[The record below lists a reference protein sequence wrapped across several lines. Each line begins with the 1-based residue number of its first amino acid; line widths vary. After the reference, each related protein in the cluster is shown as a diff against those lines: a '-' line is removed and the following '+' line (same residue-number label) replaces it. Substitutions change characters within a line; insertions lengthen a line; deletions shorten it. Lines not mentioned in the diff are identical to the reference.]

1 MSYGDGQPKSL
12 SACNAE
18 FLAAHPYFSTEE
30 GGAGA
35 PSIVVTSPET
45 YPAGSEK
52 VPVQLEVSAPD
63 GLHQVMLLVRTVGDQ
78 YRREGLDFAVGF
90 LEVKA
95 CLGFSGETQARVEFE
110 YDGVIPSGGFTSL
123 SDPAVHPITVFA
135 VDRDGDVGSVFRE
148 LVQASPYII
157 ATHETEEVTSA
168 ALSPDGSTLALGRQ
182 DSRVELRDVATG
194 ASAGFLGSGHL
205 GFVSAVAFSPDG
217 STLASGAEDEAIRL
231 WDVSTGSEVLT
242 TPRHYPRVSSLALS
256 PDGST
261 LAVGTPGGGIKLWDA
276 ASGEHLGTVGNRV
289 VSLAWSADGRT
300 LVSGSS
306 DGEVELWDVAAS
318 RKLAALEG
326 HTDEIVSG
334 DEQQG
339 QPGEDLAEPFVV
351 EVRDQSEDPLSNV
364 EVTFRVVAHD
374 GRLGGRFTVEKV
386 RTDANGRAASR
397 LTLGPN
403 PGRNRVEAAVGGL
416 AVTFGS
422 VGLGTPMPP
431 MDGDSRTWHLPDGAM
446 ARLGK
451 GAFGFNMEGD
461 KAVSYSPDGRCLAV
475 GSRTGIWLYD
485 AATAR
490 EAALLPLAEDIHSL
504 AFSPGSSCSPARPA
518 WRCSR

>member
-30 GGAGA
+30 EGAGV
-35 PSIVVTSPET
+35 PSIVVTSAAT

-52 VPVQLEVSAPD
+52 VPIQLEVSAPD
-63 GLHQVMLLVRTVGDQ
+63 GLHQVMLLVRTVGNQ
-78 YRREGLDFAVGF
+78 YRREGLDVTVGF

-135 VDRDGDVGSVFRE
+135 VDRDGDVSSVFRE

-182 DSRVELRDVATG
+182 DSRMELRDVATG
-194 ASAGFLGSGHL
+194 TSAGFLGSGHS
-205 GFVSAVAFSPDG
+205 GWVNAVAFSPDG

-231 WDVSTGSEVLT
+231 WDVATGSEVLT

-261 LAVGTPGGGIKLWDA
+261 LAVGTPGGGIKLWNA

-339 QPGEDLAEPFVV
+339 PPGEDLAEPFVV
-351 EVRDQSEDPLSNV
+351 EVRDQNGDPLSGV

-374 GRLGGRFTVEKV
+374 GRLGERFTVEKV
-386 RTDANGRAASR
+386 TTDANGRAASR
-397 LTLGPN
+397 LTLGPD

-422 VGLGTPMPP
+422 VGVGTPMPV
-431 MDGDSRTWHLPDGAM
+431 
-446 ARLGK
+446 
-451 GAFGFNMEGD
+451 MEGD
-461 KAVSYSPDGRCLAV
+461 SQWKGTRRFPILPMAGA
-475 GSRTGIWLYD
+475 SR
-485 AATAR
+485 
-490 EAALLPLAEDIHSL
+490 
-504 AFSPGSSCSPARPA
+504 
-518 WRCSR
+518 